1 MTYPPGI
8 MSSFVVCE
16 NYVSELCTLT
26 YERTVPFSPMF
37 TYFIYIPPSQV
48 QFDNIMVPS
57 AFFNILRFVK
67 TIFSILIIESTV
79 YRFRQFILT
88 YFP

>member
-37 TYFIYIPPSQV
+37 TTLSTSPFSSSIYATIC
-48 QFDNIMVPS
+48 
-57 AFFNILRFVK
+57 FFNTLRFVK
-67 TIFSILIIESTV
+67 TIFSILIIESIV
-79 YRFRQFILT
+79 YCFRQFILT

>member
-37 TYFIYIPPSQV
+37 TTLSRDIPKIIKFKATNS
-48 QFDNIMVPS
+48 
-57 AFFNILRFVK
+57 LRVSCLFCIFKHSPQK
-67 TIFSILIIESTV
+67 TV
-79 YRFRQFILT
+79 
-88 YFP
+88 

>member
-37 TYFIYIPPSQV
+37 TTLSTFPSQV
-48 QFDNIMVPS
+48 QFDNICYHLLFQYTPLRQ
-57 AFFNILRFVK
+57 NDILH
-67 TIFSILIIESTV
+67 ID
-79 YRFRQFILT
+79 Y
-88 YFP
+88 

>member
-37 TYFIYIPPSQV
+37 TTLSTFPFSSYGTIC
-48 QFDNIMVPS
+48 
-57 AFFNILRFVK
+57 FFNILRFVK

>member
-26 YERTVPFSPMF
+26 YGKDSTVL
-37 TYFIYIPPSQV
+37 TYVYYFIYIPLLKFNS
-48 QFDNIMVPS
+48 IIY
-57 AFFNILRFVK
+57 ATICFFNILRFVK
-67 TIFSILIIESTV
+67 TIFSILIIESIV
-79 YRFRQFILT
+79 YCFRLFILT

>member
-37 TYFIYIPPSQV
+37 TTLV
-48 QFDNIMVPS
+48 QFDNIWYHLLFQYTPLRQ
-57 AFFNILRFVK
+57 NDILY
-67 TIFSILIIESTV
+67 ID
-79 YRFRQFILT
+79 Y
-88 YFP
+88 